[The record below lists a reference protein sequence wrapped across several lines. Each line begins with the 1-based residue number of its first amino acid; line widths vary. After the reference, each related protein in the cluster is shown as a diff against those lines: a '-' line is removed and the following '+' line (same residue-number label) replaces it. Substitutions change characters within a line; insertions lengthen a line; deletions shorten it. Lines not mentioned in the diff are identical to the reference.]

1 MNVKDFLNT
10 VSNQIKYKPVREI
23 ITEELKE
30 HIDEII
36 SENTTNGLSEELAE
50 EIAVKQMGNPVQIGK
65 NLNKI
70 HKPKMDWITLI
81 LTLILILI
89 SGQFAILFHPDVS
102 FNKGTLG
109 LNDFMTA
116 KLQYIIFAITILFSI
131 FTYFY
136 DYRKIYKHSKIIYIL
151 AAILNIIAFFR
162 GCRENGNLI
171 LGLAPIT
178 WVSPTT
184 FTNLMYIIAF
194 AGFIKNLKT
203 KTSTQKIMI
212 IISSCF
218 SVITALLINFVSG
231 FLLVSTYLIIITVNL
246 LKEKQ
251 TKNTLALWISSI
263 ILFSLLA
270 TVICI
275 IPTLKMN
282 NEDKLNKVITNDFD
296 ITNNYT
302 SIRKKMERGNKMNK
316 IFKYSLVPMA
326 IVITLASV
334 FLLNKRSNTNNVL
347 DSDVKNND
355 VIIVNS
361 IDNNSDN
368 AKLDIDGRSE
378 DITTDDLYKIYPLLK
393 DIVVPNDYN
402 INGIIK
408 CYLFNDDTGKY
419 DKLYGYNIIYSGG
432 NNKYIDIFILID
444 TTKRL
449 RCFSIDTGKMRNSII
464 NGNNIKI
471 MGEDKNYYAIFSYNN
486 INFDIETTG
495 ISEGEFIQLIKSIVK

>member
-1 MNVKDFLNT
+1 
-10 VSNQIKYKPVREI
+10 
-23 ITEELKE
+23 
-30 HIDEII
+30 
-36 SENTTNGLSEELAE
+36 
-50 EIAVKQMGNPVQIGK
+50 
-65 NLNKI
+65 
-70 HKPKMDWITLI
+70 
-81 LTLILILI
+81 
-89 SGQFAILFHPDVS
+89 
-102 FNKGTLG
+102 
-109 LNDFMTA
+109 
-116 KLQYIIFAITILFSI
+116 
-131 FTYFY
+131 
-136 DYRKIYKHSKIIYIL
+136 
-151 AAILNIIAFFR
+151 
-162 GCRENGNLI
+162 
-171 LGLAPIT
+171 
-178 WVSPTT
+178 
-184 FTNLMYIIAF
+184 
-194 AGFIKNLKT
+194 
-203 KTSTQKIMI
+203 
-212 IISSCF
+212 
-218 SVITALLINFVSG
+218 
-231 FLLVSTYLIIITVNL
+231 
-246 LKEKQ
+246 
-251 TKNTLALWISSI
+251 
-263 ILFSLLA
+263 
-270 TVICI
+270 
-275 IPTLKMN
+275 MN

-326 IVITLASV
+326 IVIAMTSV
-334 FLLNKRSNTNNVL
+334 FLFNKKNSTNNVL
-347 DSDVKNND
+347 DSNVKNND

-449 RCFSIDTGKMRNSII
+449 RCFSIDTDEMRNSII
-464 NGNNIKI
+464 NGNSIKI

-486 INFDIETTG
+486 INFDVETTG

>member
-1 MNVKDFLNT
+1 
-10 VSNQIKYKPVREI
+10 
-23 ITEELKE
+23 
-30 HIDEII
+30 
-36 SENTTNGLSEELAE
+36 
-50 EIAVKQMGNPVQIGK
+50 
-65 NLNKI
+65 
-70 HKPKMDWITLI
+70 
-81 LTLILILI
+81 
-89 SGQFAILFHPDVS
+89 
-102 FNKGTLG
+102 
-109 LNDFMTA
+109 
-116 KLQYIIFAITILFSI
+116 
-131 FTYFY
+131 
-136 DYRKIYKHSKIIYIL
+136 
-151 AAILNIIAFFR
+151 
-162 GCRENGNLI
+162 
-171 LGLAPIT
+171 
-178 WVSPTT
+178 
-184 FTNLMYIIAF
+184 
-194 AGFIKNLKT
+194 
-203 KTSTQKIMI
+203 
-212 IISSCF
+212 
-218 SVITALLINFVSG
+218 
-231 FLLVSTYLIIITVNL
+231 
-246 LKEKQ
+246 
-251 TKNTLALWISSI
+251 
-263 ILFSLLA
+263 
-270 TVICI
+270 
-275 IPTLKMN
+275 MN

-432 NNKYIDIFILID
+432 NNKYIDIF
-444 TTKRL
+444 

>member
-1 MNVKDFLNT
+1 
-10 VSNQIKYKPVREI
+10 
-23 ITEELKE
+23 
-30 HIDEII
+30 
-36 SENTTNGLSEELAE
+36 
-50 EIAVKQMGNPVQIGK
+50 
-65 NLNKI
+65 
-70 HKPKMDWITLI
+70 
-81 LTLILILI
+81 
-89 SGQFAILFHPDVS
+89 
-102 FNKGTLG
+102 
-109 LNDFMTA
+109 
-116 KLQYIIFAITILFSI
+116 
-131 FTYFY
+131 
-136 DYRKIYKHSKIIYIL
+136 
-151 AAILNIIAFFR
+151 
-162 GCRENGNLI
+162 
-171 LGLAPIT
+171 
-178 WVSPTT
+178 
-184 FTNLMYIIAF
+184 
-194 AGFIKNLKT
+194 
-203 KTSTQKIMI
+203 
-212 IISSCF
+212 
-218 SVITALLINFVSG
+218 
-231 FLLVSTYLIIITVNL
+231 
-246 LKEKQ
+246 
-251 TKNTLALWISSI
+251 
-263 ILFSLLA
+263 
-270 TVICI
+270 
-275 IPTLKMN
+275 MN

-302 SIRKKMERGNKMNK
+302 SIRRKMERGNKMNK

-432 NNKYIDIFILID
+432 NNKYIDIFILTA

-449 RCFSIDTGKMRNSII
+449 RCFSIDTDEMRNSII

-486 INFDIETTG
+486 INFDVETTG

>member
-1 MNVKDFLNT
+1 
-10 VSNQIKYKPVREI
+10 
-23 ITEELKE
+23 
-30 HIDEII
+30 
-36 SENTTNGLSEELAE
+36 
-50 EIAVKQMGNPVQIGK
+50 
-65 NLNKI
+65 
-70 HKPKMDWITLI
+70 
-81 LTLILILI
+81 
-89 SGQFAILFHPDVS
+89 
-102 FNKGTLG
+102 
-109 LNDFMTA
+109 
-116 KLQYIIFAITILFSI
+116 
-131 FTYFY
+131 
-136 DYRKIYKHSKIIYIL
+136 
-151 AAILNIIAFFR
+151 
-162 GCRENGNLI
+162 
-171 LGLAPIT
+171 
-178 WVSPTT
+178 
-184 FTNLMYIIAF
+184 
-194 AGFIKNLKT
+194 
-203 KTSTQKIMI
+203 
-212 IISSCF
+212 
-218 SVITALLINFVSG
+218 
-231 FLLVSTYLIIITVNL
+231 
-246 LKEKQ
+246 
-251 TKNTLALWISSI
+251 
-263 ILFSLLA
+263 
-270 TVICI
+270 
-275 IPTLKMN
+275 MN

-449 RCFSIDTGKMRNSII
+449 RCFSIDTDEMRNSII
-464 NGNNIKI
+464 NGNSIKI